1 MSRSLEENY
10 EKAGYHYKQSLGIN
24 PALLLVDFA
33 NAYFIEG
40 SPLYGG
46 EICEIARKNAIGL
59 ANLARDRNIPV
70 IFTEVMYKPGGL
82 DGGAFYSK
90 VPALSCFDMGNE
102 TQKLCEGFN
111 KSETELMV
119 TKQYPSAFFGT
130 SLAASLSFLKIDTL
144 VIGGLTTSGCV
155 RATCI
160 DSISSGFITVIA
172 SEACGDRANEPHEA
186 NLFDMSAKYADL
198 LDNDSVEE
206 YFNTIETT

>member
-1 MSRSLEENY
+1 MSRSLDENY
-10 EKAGYHYKQSLGIN
+10 ERAGYHYKQNLGMN

-33 NAYFIEG
+33 NAYFIED

-46 EICEIARKNAIGL
+46 EICKNAKKSAIEL
-59 ANLARDRNIPV
+59 VNLARDRNIPV

-90 VPALSCFDMGNE
+90 VPALSCFDEGKE

-111 KSETELMV
+111 KRQTELMI
-119 TKQYPSAFFGT
+119 TKQYPSAF
-130 SLAASLSFLKIDTL
+130 LKVDTL

-172 SEACGDRANEPHEA
+172 SEACGDRASEPHEA

-198 LDNDSVEE
+198 LDNSGIES
-206 YFNTIETT
+206 YFGTVKIT